1 MGNELIAHVLSSVA
15 NRRAKVLLVGDSSLS
30 YDAIIRVPGQGDEE
44 GKFIVKVKE
53 DAERVSRDV
62 ITDLIVLSKVSNS
75 TPLIVSV
82 RYGDEEMIDGVAYK
96 MHGIYAVSIRTFKR
110 ILDNDGVKFV
120 KDKGMIKAS
129 VKGQLL
135 RKLRE
140 SRGMS
145 LGDLAKALGVT
156 RRTIYEYERGS
167 IEASERT
174 ARILVELFNENI
186 LNDVDLKPNDE
197 EVRRDIESREGLVNE
212 DIKRLLPSFKLYSL
226 LKAHTKIAAH
236 SSSESYL
243 VEDRGRV
250 NNEVVNVARVLGV
263 GLVVIEPDKNDVE
276 FLES

>member
-1 MGNELIAHVLSSVA
+1 MGNELIAHVLSSAA

-30 YDAIIRVPGQGDEE
+30 YDAIIRVPRQGDEE